1 MTGKMAKFTIGS
13 ARVASIVAALGM
25 SSFGTRAPAQILDLW
40 PDPVAHH
47 VLPYETAGLAHGPI
61 LGRPSATSVRV
72 WVRTVRPCE
81 FRIVYAEQ
89 LPLTVESD
97 GVDGRTIAERDN
109 TGYVD
114 LMGLEP
120 NARYYYGVTIDGRLA
135 DTRMELDHPWPSFRT
150 LPDAESYR
158 DEVNNP
164 EGLFNVRFAIGHC
177 GCQDPVKSGG
187 QYGSPAAFH
196 RIFQQQRD
204 DVMFLFTNGDYIYE
218 ELRDGTIDGYRNN
231 YKLYLSRGRSMSTLF
246 RYVPNLFTFDDHEM
260 DRETGGFTE
269 VGLKK
274 GPWLSRDLPLRVWGE
289 YAGWANYDSP
299 YRAPIRLGT
308 ATVEN
313 GDDVL
318 TDAEADFAPLDFNRI
333 SSIHVNPK
341 CKNAGVYAPVEVL
354 SKTRLR
360 VRPAFTADET
370 CLYSIGTH
378 HFFDWRIGNCHFF
391 ALDCRSE
398 RTRYHLSRQRDPKQV
413 MLGPVQQKWL
423 IEGVK
428 NTDAQFV
435 FIISSVPWV
444 IPHTGYHVGRSLDP
458 KGDTF
463 VMFLREREVLLDLF
477 DSLDKPVLIFTGDV
491 HNSFSIQITDNVW
504 EFLCGPLNSSAHPIG
519 TAGKPPFG
527 GWYDSAGRK
536 VKIKWVAGFPDNVH
550 YTRLHSV
557 YYGIVQVN
565 NIFKSALP
573 EGVGYQWIAYDSP
586 QVVVH
591 FYDGYTGK
599 PVYAEG
605 ISLVDL
611 EPPPEKKR

>member
-1 MTGKMAKFTIGS
+1 VSGKTAGFATGL
-13 ARVASIVAALGM
+13 ARLASILVTLGTLWL
-25 SSFGTRAPAQILDLW
+25 GARAPAQILDLW

-61 LGRPSATSVRV
+61 LGRPTATSVRV
-72 WVRTVRPCE
+72 WVRTVRPGE
-81 FRIVYAEQ
+81 FRIVYGER
-89 LPLTVESD
+89 LPLSAKSD
-97 GVDGRTIAERDN
+97 GVDGRTIAESDN

-114 LMGLEP
+114 LVGLEP
-120 NARYYYGVTIDGRLA
+120 NTRYYYGVMIDGRLA
-135 DTRMELDHPWPSFRT
+135 DTRMDFDHPWPSFRT

-164 EGLFNVRFAIGHC
+164 DGLFNVRFAIGHC

-187 QYGSPAAFH
+187 QYGSPASFH
-196 RIFQQQRD
+196 RIFHQHRD

-231 YKLYLSRGRSMSTLF
+231 YKLYLTRGRSMSTLF
-246 RYVPNLFTFDDHEM
+246 RYLPNLFTFDDHEM

-274 GPWLSRDLPLRVWGE
+274 GPWLSRDLPLRAWGE

-299 YRAPIRLGT
+299 YRAPIRFGT
-308 ATVEN
+308 ATVEK
-313 GDDVL
+313 GGDVL
-318 TDAEADFAPLDFNRI
+318 TDPEADFASLDFHRV
-333 SSIHVNPK
+333 SSIHLHPK
-341 CKNAGVYAPVEVL
+341 SKNAGVYAPVEAL
-354 SKTRLR
+354 SKSGLR

-398 RTRYHLSRQRDPKQV
+398 RTQYHLSRQRDPKQV

-423 IEGVK
+423 IDGVK

-463 VMFLREREVLLDLF
+463 VMFLREREMLLDLF
-477 DSLDKPVLIFTGDV
+477 DSLDKPVLIFSGDV

-504 EFLCGPLNSSAHPIG
+504 EFLCGPLNSAAHPIG

-550 YTRLHSV
+550 YTRLHGV
-557 YYGIVQVN
+557 YYAIVQVN

-573 EGVGYQWIAYDSP
+573 DEVGYQWIAYDSP

-611 EPPPEKKR
+611 EAPPGKKS